1 MTDSPSIIR
10 QEVQHSV
17 TVTEGSQVATSKPSD
32 PHSPQVRQNLVGEA
46 DRDNPQD
53 TEASQVIPPPLT
65 ATVEAPAPV
74 FERSMS
80 TAESPALDV
89 PSAAPAPVAS
99 DAPVFER
106 SIQDSTAE
114 AALPPALAPLSGDSE
129 SAVDRFLRE
138 RRLAESPDQQ
148 EAPGDPDGPVFERSV
163 QDHRIAL
170 PDQTPEATPAVEAP
184 VFERSMEDR
193 LVPVPEQTP
202 ADAGPTDAPVFER
215 SMQDRMVD
223 LPETPPAFAA
233 APAAVPALKQAPRE
247 GSSPAPA
254 VPRKEPVLAAPEP
267 VELAKAQQLI
277 AETASEVQARVEE
290 TIGAADGQWAEM
302 DFPARVVKLKI
313 ENDKVRAQ
321 LDELED
327 LADRHA
333 R

>member
-1 MTDSPSIIR
+1 MSDSPSIIR

-46 DRDNPQD
+46 GPEGSHE
-53 TEASQVIPPPLT
+53 TEASPAIPAPL
-65 ATVEAPAPV
+65 AAAAEEAPPV
-74 FERSMS
+74 FERAM
-80 TAESPALDV
+80 TTPEPQALDV
-89 PSAAPAPVAS
+89 PSAAPAPAAS

-138 RRLAESPDQQ
+138 RRLAESPDQP
-148 EAPGDPDGPVFERSV
+148 ETPSDPPAPVFERSME
-163 QDHRIAL
+163 DHRIAL
-170 PDQTPEATPAVEAP
+170 PDQTPETAPAVAAP

-193 LVPVPEQTP
+193 LVPLPEQTP
-202 ADAGPTDAPVFER
+202 AGADPTDAPVFER

-223 LPETPPAFAA
+223 LPETPPAFVV
-233 APAAVPALKQAPRE
+233 APTAVPALKQAPRE

-267 VELAKAQQLI
+267 VELAQAQQII
-277 AETASEVQARVEE
+277 AEAAREVQA
-290 TIGAADGQWAEM
+290 G
-302 DFPARVVKLKI
+302 F
-313 ENDKVRAQ
+313 
-321 LDELED
+321 
-327 LADRHA
+327 
-333 R
+333 